1 MCVWGVVLLCCRD
14 LNPICSPK
22 SWRMKSVLGLSQ
34 LMLNSW
40 CLLKWEMLDK
50 IAVLKNTDPII
61 YYKNSLECVFI
72 KQIESD
78 LNIFAFS
85 LFLNEEK
92 VKVLVASQ
100 YQ

>member
-1 MCVWGVVLLCCRD
+1 
-14 LNPICSPK
+14 
-22 SWRMKSVLGLSQ
+22 MKSVLGLSE
-34 LMLNSW
+34 LMLNLW

-50 IAVLKNTDPII
+50 IAVLKILIQLSITK
-61 YYKNSLECVFI
+61 KNCLECVFI

-92 VKVLVASQ
+92 SKF
-100 YQ
+100 